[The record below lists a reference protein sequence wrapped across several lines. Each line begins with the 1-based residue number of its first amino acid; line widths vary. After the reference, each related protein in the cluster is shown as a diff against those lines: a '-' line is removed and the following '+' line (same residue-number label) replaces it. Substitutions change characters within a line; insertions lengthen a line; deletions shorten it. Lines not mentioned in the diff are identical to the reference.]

1 MTGPAADPDVAVYA
15 LRLGDDALVL
25 AQRLAEWSAKAPDL
39 EEDIA
44 LTNIGLDLL
53 GQARSLLS
61 YAGQVE
67 GAGRTEDD
75 LAYLRDERAF
85 TNLQIVEHPNGDFAT
100 TIARQLCFSTYQCA
114 LYAELSSSADDTIAA
129 VAGKGV
135 KEATYHCDHA
145 EQWTLRLGDGTD
157 ESHRRMQ
164 EGLERVWPYVEE
176 MFIPDA
182 LTGRLVEQHIAVD
195 PAGLRPAWDARVAE
209 VLATATLSRPSAG
222 AKPAGGRRGVHTEPF
237 GFLVAEMQHLHRCYP
252 GATW

>member
-1 MTGPAADPDVAVYA
+1 MTGPGTDLVTYA

-61 YAGQVE
+61 YAGEVE

-85 TNLQIVEHPNGDFAT
+85 TNCQIVEHPNGDFAT
-100 TIARQLCFSTYQCA
+100 TIARQLCFSTYQRA
-114 LYAELSSSADDTIAA
+114 LYAGLSASADGTLAA
-129 VAGKGV
+129 VAAKGV

-157 ESHRRMQ
+157 ESSQRMQ
-164 EGLERVWPYVEE
+164 AALQAVWPYVEE
-176 MFIPDA
+176 MFRPDP
-182 LTGRLVEQHIAVD
+182 LTDRLTAERIAVD
-195 PAGLRPAWDARVAE
+195 PAGLRPAWDARIE
-209 VLATATLSRPSAG
+209 QVLAAATLSRPGVG

-237 GFLVAEMQHLHRCYP
+237 GFLLAEMQHLHRSYP